1 MLPEADLVCRNAHE
15 FVLRLRE
22 QMAVYSCNPDPSL
35 KLGALSTNARI
46 VMEFIEFNKHHPTT
60 TQINSK
66 MQATRLASSE

>member
-46 VMEFIEFNKHHPTT
+46 VMEFI
-60 TQINSK
+60 
-66 MQATRLASSE
+66 